1 MCSRFLGVRMEH
13 RVDPSFLELCA
24 FSFFSALKGALPP
37 SDVAKNLT
45 GIYHSTPACKNCE
58 RYASELHI
66 SLKVALAV
74 TEAEQK
80 HKYWNILCKLKTLLY
95 DTTRNI
101 FATRFKN
108 CGSSSVQTFR
118 RGDRKEIGRIPGQ
131 TRVSSFMRDK
141 KGKKSGEGEE
151 GTCGIIYNG

>member
-1 MCSRFLGVRMEH
+1 MEH

-80 HKYWNILCKLKTLLY
+80 TNTEIFFANSKLYSIIQPETYLQRVSKTADHLRLKLSGEE
-95 DTTRNI
+95 T
-101 FATRFKN
+101 K
-108 CGSSSVQTFR
+108 
-118 RGDRKEIGRIPGQ
+118 KEIGRIPGQ